1 MLALDIMNK
10 FRTELGFVA
19 KATYLTDLPP
29 GTFRQKQAFIAYV
42 VTVTNE
48 QVAAFDLLWECK
60 SGERFI

>member
-48 QVAAFDLLWECK
+48 QVGLVRDLKPYCPK
-60 SGERFI
+60 P